1 MNRGYRRRL
10 KNNNN
15 IYFNIFIIMK
25 TFLILS
31 LIIIAIGYL
40 IYPPLYLLNKKY
52 KWLRDIKQLLQNL
65 FVRNVIPFIVCFATL
80 LVLYNNIKNNMSL
93 SYSPDSIACLSTL
106 LIATIT
112 FLGKLITHNDK
123 DKNGT
128 EEAYQEISYWVILIG
143 TLALVISITYY
154 IFQWAVVI
162 N

>member
-52 KWLRDIKQLLQNL
+52 KWLRDIKQLLRNL
-65 FVRNVIPFIVCFATL
+65 FVWNVIPSIVCFATL
-80 LVLYNNIKNNMSL
+80 LVLYDNIKDNMSL
-93 SYSPDSIACLSTL
+93 SYSPDSIACLSAL

-112 FLGKLITHNDK
+112 FLGELITYNDK

-128 EEAYQEISYWVILIG
+128 EEAYQEISCWVILIG
-143 TLALVISITYY
+143 TSALVISITYY

>member
-1 MNRGYRRRL
+1 
-10 KNNNN
+10 
-15 IYFNIFIIMK
+15 
-25 TFLILS
+25 
-31 LIIIAIGYL
+31 
-40 IYPPLYLLNKKY
+40 
-52 KWLRDIKQLLQNL
+52 
-65 FVRNVIPFIVCFATL
+65 
-80 LVLYNNIKNNMSL
+80 MSL